1 MVQKYYLVRLDVV
14 VPSLFDHVVADVEI
28 LVDIVV
34 LHQQQQ
40 LLNDIVLVDKLKTKL
55 IFEQQ
60 QQQREVVVHDTDLMD
75 LVDLD
80 EKSDEFFYFVKYLL
94 SNLDTVVVVVVDKD
108 LD

>member
-14 VPSLFDHVVADVEI
+14 VPNLFDHVVADVEI
-28 LVDIVV
+28 LVDTVV
-34 LHQQQQ
+34 LRQQQQ

-94 SNLDTVVVVVVDKD
+94 SNLDTVVVVVDKD

>member
-1 MVQKYYLVRLDVV
+1 LVQKYYLVRLDVV
-14 VPSLFDHVVADVEI
+14 VPNLFDHVVADVEI

-94 SNLDTVVVVVVDKD
+94 SNLDTVVVVVDKD

>member
-1 MVQKYYLVRLDVV
+1 LVQKYYLVRLDVV
-14 VPSLFDHVVADVEI
+14 VPNLFDHVVADVEI
-28 LVDIVV
+28 LVDTVV

-60 QQQREVVVHDTDLMD
+60 QQQQREVVVHDTDLMD
-75 LVDLD
+75 LVDLN
-80 EKSDEFFYFVKYLL
+80 EKSDEYFYFVKYLL
-94 SNLDTVVVVVVDKD
+94 SNLDTVVVVVDKD

>member
-14 VPSLFDHVVADVEI
+14 VPNLFDHVVADVEI

-94 SNLDTVVVVVVDKD
+94 SNLDTVVVVVDKD

>member
-1 MVQKYYLVRLDVV
+1 LVQKYYLVRLDVV
-14 VPSLFDHVVADVEI
+14 VPNLFDHVVADVEI
-28 LVDIVV
+28 LVDTVV
-34 LHQQQQ
+34 LRQQQQ

-94 SNLDTVVVVVVDKD
+94 SNLDTVVVVVDKD

>member
-1 MVQKYYLVRLDVV
+1 LVQKYYLVRLDVV